1 MRGKKL
7 FLVAALGLFGI
18 PTIAH
23 ADAIHRL
30 YNPNTGDH
38 LMTVDQNEYQ
48 LLNKLGW
55 KYEGI
60 IGDSAKSGTAVYRL
74 YNPHSGEHFFTQT
87 AVEQQQ
93 LTRIGWKMEGVAFY
107 FQDKG
112 GQAVYRLYNPN
123 TKKADGHFFTSSV
136 SEKNYLVSIGWKDE
150 GVAFYQ
156 APAKTQETQPTEPAK
171 EEPTPSKGEDTT
183 VPKDNGGTVTSP
195 TSPSTGDSGSST
207 PTSPSAGDNGGSTPT
222 SPSAGDNG
230 GSTPTSPSAGDN
242 GSSTPTT
249 PSANTVPVVY
259 LDPFTNEEIDI
270 KKDENGVDLPSSVS
284 ADTNFSNWNITIK
297 GYKYSFYYIENP
309 TTDKKIVKLYYRK
322 IIPIKVHLV
331 DFETGQELKTVDT
344 QIGRGDSLNYLSQDE
359 KSNIFG
365 EYHVVLDNISNRDF
379 YRMINDSSVEY
390 KVYVKLDEQKGKF
403 VIHYMDA
410 QDNNKEVRTI
420 DELTGYIDDLIPAY
434 NFCPRGYSLVNDI
447 YSTSQIQREG
457 ITDYYFSVVPTI
469 QKIKIK
475 YYAVTTPDQDITG
488 MQPTLERTVDFD
500 MSDNYYL
507 AYMNYLTDEDRK
519 IYGNYTAVGNG
530 SEPFDWHKNEYSTK
544 MIRVPKITFKFLDT
558 EGTELKDPVVLS
570 WLYQGGYGYYDLSEY
585 VPKGY
590 TFLNPEDIHYHIT
603 SNEDV
608 VKDIYCKP
616 IIGGTIRQ
624 KLIDLDMNSISTF
637 GEDITYKAGETIPQ
651 VSDTADT
658 FVVTDQSPI
667 YAPANNTVFL
677 VKKDQLLRHVQSIDF
692 NAIFDEITERL
703 NINLQYDATK
713 YTDNKHNIGFPSLQ
727 KVDSNYY
734 INGNDVANNFMEGF
748 YLTVYSRVYSYFY
761 SNIKPQLTT
770 DSKVSYF
777 YNIRLDKA
785 WGVCFE
791 IYYRID

>member
-1 MRGKKL
+1 
-7 FLVAALGLFGI
+7 
-18 PTIAH
+18 
-23 ADAIHRL
+23 
-30 YNPNTGDH
+30 
-38 LMTVDQNEYQ
+38 
-48 LLNKLGW
+48 
-55 KYEGI
+55 
-60 IGDSAKSGTAVYRL
+60 GT
-74 YNPHSGEHFFTQT
+74 
-87 AVEQQQ
+87 
-93 LTRIGWKMEGVAFY
+93 
-107 FQDKG
+107 
-112 GQAVYRLYNPN
+112 
-123 TKKADGHFFTSSV
+123 
-136 SEKNYLVSIGWKDE
+136 
-150 GVAFYQ
+150 
-156 APAKTQETQPTEPAK
+156 
-171 EEPTPSKGEDTT
+171 
-183 VPKDNGGTVTSP
+183 
-195 TSPSTGDSGSST
+195 T
-207 PTSPSAGDNGGSTPT
+207 PTSPSAGDNGS
-222 SPSAGDNG
+222 
-230 GSTPTSPSAGDN
+230 STPTSPSAGDN

-249 PSANTVPVVY
+249 PSAGDNGSSTPTTPSDKTVPVVY

-284 ADTNFSNWNITIK
+284 ADTNFSKWNITIE
-297 GYKYSFYYIENP
+297 GYKYSSYYIENP

-322 IIPIKVHLV
+322 IIPIKVQLV
-331 DFETGQELKTVDT
+331 DFKTGQELKTVDT
-344 QIGRGDSLNYLSQDE
+344 QIGRGDSLNYLSQAE

-390 KVYVKLDEQKGKF
+390 KVYVKLDEQKGKI

-434 NFCPRGYSLVNDI
+434 NLCPRGYSLVNDI

-544 MIRVPKITFKFLDT
+544 MIRVPKITFNFLDT

-585 VPKGY
+585 VPEGY
-590 TFLNPEDIHYHIT
+590 TFLNPEDIYYHIT

-651 VSDTADT
+651 VSETADT
-658 FVVTDQSPI
+658 FVVTNQSPI
-667 YAPANNTVFL
+667 YAPANDTVFL

-713 YTDNKHNIGFPSLQ
+713 YTDNKHNIVFPSLQ

-734 INGNDVANNFMEGF
+734 INGNDVANDFMEGF

-761 SNIKPQLTT
+761 SRIKPQLTS